1 MTRLRVADHFELE
14 LSWCQGTK
22 LIRKAST
29 KFKNVK
35 YDNEPSVSLGNLN

>member
-1 MTRLRVADHFELE
+1 MSLE

-35 YDNEPSVSLGNLN
+35 YDNELSVSLGKFELHYTVVLK